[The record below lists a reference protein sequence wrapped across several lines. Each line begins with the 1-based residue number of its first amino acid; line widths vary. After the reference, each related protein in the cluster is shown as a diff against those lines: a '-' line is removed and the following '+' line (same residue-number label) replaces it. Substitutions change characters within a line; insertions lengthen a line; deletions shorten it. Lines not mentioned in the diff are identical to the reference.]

1 MPVWGFVNISV
12 YSVKKKPKKTPI
24 KPRRPP
30 KYKVSDDE
38 QSDAEQEGGRRKL
51 SRETSLRTTDDG
63 DDYAYEKRIW

>member
-1 MPVWGFVNISV
+1 MSF
-12 YSVKKKPKKTPI
+12 YSEKRKKLKKKTHI

-38 QSDAEQEGGRRKL
+38 KSDMEQEGGKRKL

-63 DDYAYEKRIW
+63 DEYAYDKRIW